1 MMYVGACTHTHTH
14 THTHNYST
22 SLKAK
27 ESVVG
32 LPLPNSLHQR
42 AAAEW
47 SSSFLLLFGFPV
59 AAVAAIK
66 ESHIAFIVE
75 VAFNP

>member
-1 MMYVGACTHTHTH
+1 MYLGIHTHTH
-14 THTHNYST
+14 TQNYSN

-27 ESVVG
+27 ESVVC
-32 LPLPNSLHQR
+32 LPPPISLYQR

-47 SSSFLLLFGFPV
+47 SSSLLLLFGFPV